1 MATARSHELVEGDT
15 LRRDFGW
22 ALGVVFRAYLKAAN
36 EATGTLPGGPR
47 GHQVLEA
54 ATRQP
59 PVSQSVIAQEIG
71 IDRTVMTYLLD
82 DLEREG
88 LLTRRPDPADR
99 RSRQVVATDKGV
111 ERLEQLRALILRAQE
126 YVLQE
131 LDEVD
136 RNTLRCLM
144 QRSALRLDSLDPTA
158 PCNVV
163 RDIAEADRA

>member
-1 MATARSHELVEGDT
+1 MPISGSHDLAEGDA

-22 ALGVVFRAYLKAAN
+22 ALGVLFRAYLKAAN

-54 ATRQP
+54 ATRKP

-82 DLEREG
+82 DLEKEG

-111 ERLEQLRALILRAQE
+111 ERLEHLRGLILRAQD
-126 YVLQE
+126 YVLQD
-131 LDEVD
+131 LDESD
-136 RNTLRCLM
+136 RKALRCLM
-144 QRSALRLDSLDPTA
+144 QRSALKLDSLDPTA
-158 PCNVV
+158 PCNVI
-163 RDIAEADRA
+163 RDIKATDCP

>member
-1 MATARSHELVEGDT
+1 MAMARSHELAEGDT
-15 LRRDFGW
+15 LRLDFGW

-59 PVSQSVIAQEIG
+59 PVSQSVIAHEIG
-71 IDRTVMTYLLD
+71 CDRTVMTYLLD

-99 RSRQVVATDKGV
+99 RSRQVVATEKGV
-111 ERLEQLRALILRAQE
+111 ERLEHLRGLISRAQD
-126 YVLQE
+126 YVLQD
-131 LDEVD
+131 LDETD
-136 RNTLRCLM
+136 RTTLRCLM
-144 QRSALRLDSLDPTA
+144 QRAALRLDSLDPTA

-163 RDIAEADRA
+163 QDIAAANGA

>member
-1 MATARSHELVEGDT
+1 MEMARTHELAEGDT

-54 ATRQP
+54 STRQP

-111 ERLEQLRALILRAQE
+111 ERLEQLRALIHRA
-126 YVLQE
+126 
-131 LDEVD
+131 
-136 RNTLRCLM
+136 
-144 QRSALRLDSLDPTA
+144 
-158 PCNVV
+158 
-163 RDIAEADRA
+163 

>member
-1 MATARSHELVEGDT
+1 MAIERCHEPEEGDT

-54 ATRQP
+54 ATRRP

-71 IDRTVMTYLLD
+71 CDRTVMTYLLD

-99 RSRQVVATDKGV
+99 RSRHVIATDKGV
-111 ERLEQLRALILRAQE
+111 ERLERLRELIVRAQD

-131 LDEVD
+131 LDEAD
-136 RNTLRCLM
+136 RQTLQCLVR
-144 QRSALRLDSLDPTA
+144 RSAVRLDSLDPTA

-163 RDIAEADRA
+163 RDIAAADRT

>member
-1 MATARSHELVEGDT
+1 MAMARTHEPAELDA

-22 ALGVVFRAYLKAAN
+22 ALGVVFRAYLKAAH

-88 LLTRRPDPADR
+88 LLTRKPDPADR
-99 RSRQVVATDKGV
+99 RSRQVVATAKGV
-111 ERLEQLRALILRAQE
+111 ERLEHLRALIVRAQE

-131 LDEVD
+131 LDEAD
-136 RNTLRCLM
+136 RSTLRCLM
-144 QRSALRLDSLDPTA
+144 QRSALKLDSLDPTA

-163 RDIAEADRA
+163 RDIAEADQV

>member
-1 MATARSHELVEGDT
+1 MATARSCDPAEGDT
-15 LRRDFGW
+15 LRGDFGW

-71 IDRTVMTYLLD
+71 CDRTVMTYLLD

-99 RSRQVVATDKGV
+99 RNRQVIATEQGV
-111 ERLEQLRALILRAQE
+111 ERLDHLRALISRAQDF
-126 YVLQE
+126 VLQDLGE
-131 LDEVD
+131 AD
-136 RNTLRCLM
+136 RTTLRCLM
-144 QRSALRLDSLDPTA
+144 QRAAVKLDSLDPTA

-163 RDIAEADRA
+163 QDIAAAHRS

>member
-1 MATARSHELVEGDT
+1 MAIARSHEPAEGDT

-99 RSRQVVATDKGV
+99 RNRQVVATDKGV
-111 ERLEQLRALILRAQE
+111 ERLEQLRELIVRAQD
-126 YVLQE
+126 YVLQD
-131 LDEVD
+131 LDETD
-136 RNTLRCLM
+136 RSTLHCLM
-144 QRSALRLDSLDPTA
+144 RRSALRLDSLDPTA
-158 PCNVV
+158 PCNIV
-163 RDIAEADRA
+163 RDITDQA

>member
-1 MATARSHELVEGDT
+1 MAIERSHELLEGDT

-54 ATRQP
+54 STRRP

-71 IDRTVMTYLLD
+71 CDRTVMTYLLD

-111 ERLEQLRALILRAQE
+111 ERLEQLRELIVRAQDH
-126 YVLQE
+126 VLQD
-131 LDEVD
+131 LDEAD
-136 RNTLRCLM
+136 RQTLRCLM
-144 QRSALRLDSLDPTA
+144 QRSALRLDSLDPAA

-163 RDIAEADRA
+163 RDIAAADRV

>member
-1 MATARSHELVEGDT
+1 MAIDRSHELVEGDT

-22 ALGVVFRAYLKAAN
+22 ALGVVFRAYLKAAA

-54 ATRQP
+54 STRQP

-71 IDRTVMTYLLD
+71 CDRTVMTYLLD

-99 RSRQVVATDKGV
+99 RSRQVIATEKGV
-111 ERLEQLRALILRAQE
+111 ARLEQLRELIARAQD

-131 LDEVD
+131 LDETD
-136 RNTLRCLM
+136 RKALRCLM

-163 RDIAEADRA
+163 HDIVAADRG

>member
-1 MATARSHELVEGDT
+1 MAIARSHDLAEGDT

-111 ERLEQLRALILRAQE
+111 QRLEHLRALIARAQD
-126 YVLQE
+126 YVLQD
-131 LDEVD
+131 LDETD
-136 RNTLRCLM
+136 RTALRCLM
-144 QRSALRLDSLDPTA
+144 QRSALKLDSLDPTA
-158 PCNVV
+158 PCNVIQ
-163 RDIAEADRA
+163 DITDSNCP